1 LPSLPIGPL
10 GTDCGAAPVSLVCAN
25 TPADPHIIKPASPS
39 DKTTRFLIDLSWRNE
54 WRSAFLKILKHKTD
68 QKMFEDGRSSS
79 DLLLPSRGMADIFHP
94 SSEPTFADLYR
105 PMSELELGELAA
117 DWHSLIDEARAAL
130 KAEFASRNLEFVEP
144 PLPVDEPVEYRDL
157 VTLCR
162 YRDLSEA
169 IVARAVVE
177 SAGIFCFLK
186 DENLVRLDWQM
197 SNLVG
202 GIRLQ
207 VGAADVEAAE
217 AVLSQPVPDS
227 IEIPDQP
234 DFEQPRCPRCN
245 STDIAWERQ
254 GRKAALLSLYLFS
267 LPSPRGPAS
276 WRCSNCGLH
285 WADEDESM
293 QATSNNL
300 NNS

>member
-1 LPSLPIGPL
+1 M
-10 GTDCGAAPVSLVCAN
+10 
-25 TPADPHIIKPASPS
+25 S
-39 DKTTRFLIDLSWRNE
+39 DISQR
-54 WRSAFLKILKHKTD
+54 H
-68 QKMFEDGRSSS
+68 
-79 DLLLPSRGMADIFHP
+79 
-94 SSEPTFADLYR
+94 SEPTFADLYR
-105 PMSELELGELAA
+105 PMSELELRELAA
-117 DWHSLIDEARAAL
+117 DWHDLIDEARAAL
-130 KAEFASRNLEFVEP
+130 EAEFDSRGLSFVEP
-144 PLPVDEPVEYRDL
+144 APPVDEPVEYRDL
-157 VTLCR
+157 VTLRR

-197 SNLVG
+197 SNLLG

-227 IEIPDQP
+227 IDIPDQP
-234 DFEQPRCPRCN
+234 DFQQPRCPRCN

-254 GRKAALLSLYLFS
+254 GRKATLLSLYLFS
-267 LPSPRGPAS
+267 LPLPRGSES
-276 WRCSNCGLH
+276 WRCSNCDLH
-285 WADEDESM
+285 WVDEDESM
-293 QATSNNL
+293 RATSNSP